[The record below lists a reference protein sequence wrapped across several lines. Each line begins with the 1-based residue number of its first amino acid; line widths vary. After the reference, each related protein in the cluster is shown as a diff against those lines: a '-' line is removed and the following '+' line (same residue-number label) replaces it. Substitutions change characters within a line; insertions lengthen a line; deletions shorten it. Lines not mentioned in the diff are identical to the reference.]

1 MPQCIEA
8 VLFDMDG
15 LMFDTER
22 LSDIVWEQAGK
33 AHGCTIG
40 PEEMALMRGTNREEG
55 KRAMLAHMGADFP
68 FDLLHEEAHAMMR
81 EHLKDSVPVRPGLHE
96 LLNFLEQHGVLMAV
110 ASSTAQA
117 LVEEYLERAGVRR
130 FFKAVVCGDMVT
142 RSKPAPDIYLEAA
155 RCLGVCPERCLVLE
169 DSYNGVRAGA
179 AAGCETLMIPDL
191 SPATDEMRR
200 LTSAVLPSLSDVCN
214 YLEGRTQTS
223 LN

>member
-22 LSDIVWEQAGK
+22 LADIVWAQVGK
-33 AHGCTIG
+33 AHGYTIG
-40 PEEMALMRGTNREEG
+40 PEEMTLMRGTNREEG

-68 FDLLHEEAHAMMR
+68 FDTLHQQAQALMR
-81 EHLKDSVPVRPGLHE
+81 ERLKDAVPLRPGLNE
-96 LLNFLEQHGVLMAV
+96 LLKFLEQHGVLMAV

-155 RCLGVCPERCLVLE
+155 QRLSVPPAHCLVLE

-179 AAGCETLMIPDL
+179 AAGCETVMIPDL

-200 LTSAVLPSLSDVCN
+200 LARAVLPSLFEVCG
-214 YLEGRTQTS
+214 YLEGRTPG
-223 LN
+223 

>member
-22 LSDIVWEQAGK
+22 LSDIVWQQAGK
-33 AHGCTIG
+33 AHGYTIG
-40 PEEMALMRGTNREEG
+40 PEEMTLMRGTNREEG

-68 FDLLHEEAHAMMR
+68 FDILHEEAHTLMR
-81 EHLKDSVPVRPGLHE
+81 EHLKDSVPLRPGLNE
-96 LLNFLEQHGVLMAV
+96 LLCFLEQHGVLMAV

-155 RCLGVCPERCLVLE
+155 RQLGVDADHCLVLE

-191 SPATDEMRR
+191 SPATDEMRS
-200 LTSAVLPSLSDVCN
+200 LTSAVLPSLLEVRD
-214 YLEGRTQTS
+214 YLKGRTPVS
-223 LN
+223 IA